1 MPQILEAQIW
11 CRYTSIKIQEKAF
24 DLNVLY
30 EIWLTEGRNQKEQ
43 REICHF
49 ARAHI
54 CKICKIAA
62 SNWGYIN
69 VNVTKN
75 AIAWGPSTKLM
86 FSFTLVRKVTAPD

>member
-1 MPQILEAQIW
+1 MQVYDAG
-11 CRYTSIKIQEKAF
+11 IKIQEKAF

-69 VNVTKN
+69 VRSQGGILFETMKKEM
-75 AIAWGPSTKLM
+75 SQRML
-86 FSFTLVRKVTAPD
+86 